1 MVEDNN
7 LSYYF
12 CNFCRSTDVFHKEC
26 LNDWASR
33 MAPNTAPAG
42 YKCPVCSSPV
52 FPAPNLV
59 SPVADRL
66 RQIISIY
73 PWAQTGLG
81 LPLVSIFYF
90 LFFFNFNFLF
100 FLCVYLLYSF
110 ILTVFLLSS
119 FSLFTSFFFTFIF
132 HYSIFLLLLSKSC
145 ENRSTVSEC

>member
-1 MVEDNN
+1 MRKLFSNDCNN
-7 LSYYF
+7 VCLHSY
-12 CNFCRSTDVFHKEC
+12 NFCQSSDVFHKEC

-66 RQIISIY
+66 REMISIY

-81 LPLVSIFYF
+81 LPLVSKVFHIYLVIF
-90 LFFFNFNFLF
+90 L
-100 FLCVYLLYSF
+100 YLYLICSF
-110 ILTVFLLSS
+110 ILIVLCCP
-119 FSLFTSFFFTFIF
+119 FSTISFF
-132 HYSIFLLLLSKSC
+132 IFLLFVLSF
-145 ENRSTVSEC
+145 VL